1 MKKWTLLALL
11 LAFRPLLALEF
22 EESKADSSP
31 KTASKNGGSESS
43 LPRLLDAGDVPTA
56 YTLLK
61 NEVRVDERFFPGG
74 GLLSKVNLGIF
85 SRLMLGGA
93 LDVPGL
99 VSAGP
104 VTLQREDASL
114 LVRLL
119 ALPEDEQLPAISL
132 GWDGPAYGPGELRGL
147 YLSLSKEFGTPL
159 GFFQVHGG
167 LNTSNVDNGWQIN
180 RDLRGSAALT
190 SSFRQ
195 ATGFFEADEIGNAAG
210 PRLNGGLRVFFDPI
224 SLGLEFHDVGATRNG
239 APSWRVLRASY
250 TGLF

>member
-1 MKKWTLLALL
+1 LKKWTLLALL

-22 EESKADSSP
+22 EGSASDSSP
-31 KTASKNGGSESS
+31 KTASPNGGAESS

-74 GLLSKVNLGIF
+74 GLLSKVSIGVF

-93 LDVPGL
+93 LDLPGL
-99 VSAGP
+99 VAAGP

-119 ALPEDEQLPAISL
+119 ALPEDAQLPAVSL
-132 GWDGPAYGPGELRGL
+132 GWDGPAYGPAELRGL
-147 YLSLSKEFGTPL
+147 YLSASKEFGTPL
-159 GFFQVHGG
+159 GYFQLHGG
-167 LNTSNVDNGWQIN
+167 LNTSNVDNGWTASH
-180 RDLRGSAALT
+180 DLRGSAAVT

-195 ATGFFEADEIGNAAG
+195 VTGFFEADEIGHPAG
-210 PRLNGGLRVFFDPI
+210 PRLDGGLRVFFDPI
-224 SLGLEFHDVGATRNG
+224 SLGLEFHDIGATRNG
-239 APSWRVLRASY
+239 TPSWRVLRASY